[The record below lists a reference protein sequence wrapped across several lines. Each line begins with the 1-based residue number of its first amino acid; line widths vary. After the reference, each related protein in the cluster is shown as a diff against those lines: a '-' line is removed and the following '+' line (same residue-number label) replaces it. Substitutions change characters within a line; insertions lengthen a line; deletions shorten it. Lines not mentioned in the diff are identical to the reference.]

1 MTAKLHY
8 THTLSLSLSLS
19 HTRALSLSLSL
30 SLSLTHTHSHTES
43 ASVTRNSKQPELPAT
58 DTVVETPSNK
68 LYVTTPPVQRSSA
81 LLHPPTPPPYSHR
94 GANRSHAAAATVL
107 LGLLSPP
114 LPSRLMG
121 TFPWQLYTLWLAR
134 TSCVRENGA
143 PPPSFGVSAGQRF
156 QTKPLP
162 SRTVRGFD
170 SATQSQQNLR
180 NAAYSYVGY
189 ADLLAGIL

>member
-8 THTLSLSLSLS
+8 THTLSLSLS
-19 HTRALSLSLSL
+19 H
-30 SLSLTHTHSHTES
+30 THTHIHIQP

-81 LLHPPTPPPYSHR
+81 LLQPPPPPQHTHR

-121 TFPWQLYTLWLAR
+121 TFPWQLYTFWLAR
-134 TSCVRENGA
+134 TSRVRENGA
-143 PPPSFGVSAGQRF
+143 GRWGDSTEFRGLCGSEVS
-156 QTKPLP
+156 
-162 SRTVRGFD
+162 
-170 SATQSQQNLR
+170 N
-180 NAAYSYVGY
+180 
-189 ADLLAGIL
+189 

>member
-8 THTLSLSLSLS
+8 THTLSLT
-19 HTRALSLSLSL
+19 HTCSLSLSLSL
-30 SLSLTHTHSHTES
+30 SLSHTHSHTES

-81 LLHPPTPPPYSHR
+81 LPPPPPYTHR

-143 PPPSFGVSAGQRF
+143 PPRSFGVSAGQRF